1 MKLNYLIMAS
11 LTAIASLASCSQ
23 QEENE
28 TIIGKPEVTVT
39 DGKFTPEVLKAMA
52 KVGGAQVAPDESK
65 ILLSVKYESVELNK
79 GNAELWTMDLNGEN
93 QTKITNTASSEG
105 NAVWLANSKQIAF
118 TYAVDGKPQIFVMNA
133 DGSGRKQLSNVSNG
147 VEGFLLSPDE
157 KKIAVISTVKAG
169 QTTADLYPELSKASG
184 RIVDDLMYKHWDEWV
199 TEIPHTFVADFDTD
213 KGVGELKD
221 VLEGEPFEA
230 PMRPFGGSESLAWGA
245 DGKTLIYVCRK
256 KTGLEYSLSTNSD
269 LYEYNLETGN
279 TRNLTEGMMGYDTC
293 PRFSADG
300 NTLAWLSMEHDGFE
314 SDKNR
319 LFVMNIKSG
328 EKRDL
333 TADWDYSIDD
343 FAWAKDD
350 KGIYFLA
357 AFQGTEPMFKIDVE
371 SCKVD
376 TVATGVCDYASLAPL
391 ADGSVIAARHS
402 LLEPNDIY
410 ACAMGAEP
418 KKLTGFNDDILAQ
431 IAPVSVQKEL
441 VPTTDG
447 KLMTTW
453 VVLPP
458 NFDANKKYP
467 ALLYCQGGP
476 QSAVSQFWSERWNL
490 RLMASQ
496 GYIVIAPNRRGLPGF
511 GTEWN
516 AQISGDYPGQNMKD
530 YFSAVDYMREKP
542 FVDRDHIGAVGASY
556 GGFSVYWLAGHHEG
570 RFAALIAHA
579 GIFNI
584 EAQYLETEEMWFAN
598 WDMGGAPW
606 DKANAVAQRTFAN
619 SPHLSVDKWTAPILV
634 TVGERDYR
642 ILASQGMMAFNAAK
656 LRGIPARMVVFP
668 DENHWIL
675 QPQNGV
681 LFHKEFFR
689 WLDQWLKPAPEK

>member
-133 DGSGRKQLSNVSNG
+133 DGSGRKQLSNVPNG

-391 ADGSVIAARHS
+391 ADGSVIADRH
-402 LLEPNDIY
+402 
-410 ACAMGAEP
+410 
-418 KKLTGFNDDILAQ
+418 
-431 IAPVSVQKEL
+431 
-441 VPTTDG
+441 
-447 KLMTTW
+447 
-453 VVLPP
+453 
-458 NFDANKKYP
+458 
-467 ALLYCQGGP
+467 
-476 QSAVSQFWSERWNL
+476 
-490 RLMASQ
+490 
-496 GYIVIAPNRRGLPGF
+496 
-511 GTEWN
+511 
-516 AQISGDYPGQNMKD
+516 
-530 YFSAVDYMREKP
+530 
-542 FVDRDHIGAVGASY
+542 
-556 GGFSVYWLAGHHEG
+556 
-570 RFAALIAHA
+570 
-579 GIFNI
+579 
-584 EAQYLETEEMWFAN
+584 
-598 WDMGGAPW
+598 
-606 DKANAVAQRTFAN
+606 
-619 SPHLSVDKWTAPILV
+619 
-634 TVGERDYR
+634 
-642 ILASQGMMAFNAAK
+642 
-656 LRGIPARMVVFP
+656 
-668 DENHWIL
+668 
-675 QPQNGV
+675 
-681 LFHKEFFR
+681 
-689 WLDQWLKPAPEK
+689 

>member
-133 DGSGRKQLSNVSNG
+133 DGSGRKQLSNVPNG

-357 AFQGTEPMFKIDVE
+357 AFQGTEPMFKFDVE

-376 TVATGVCDYASLAPL
+376 TVATGMCDYASLAPL

-511 GTEWN
+511 GTEWH

-689 WLDQWLKPAPEK
+689 WLDQWQKPSPEK

>member
-133 DGSGRKQLSNVSNG
+133 DGSGRKQLSNVPNG

-169 QTTADLYPELSKASG
+169 QTTADLYPELTKASG

-350 KGIYFLA
+350 KGIYFIA

-376 TVATGVCDYASLAPL
+376 TVATGMCDYASLAPL

-410 ACAMGAEP
+410 ACAMGTEP

-516 AQISGDYPGQNMKD
+516 AQISVDYPGQNMKD

-556 GGFSVYWLAGHHEG
+556 GGFSVDWLAGHHEG

-579 GIFNI
+579 GIFKI
-584 EAQYLETEEMWFAN
+584 
-598 WDMGGAPW
+598 
-606 DKANAVAQRTFAN
+606 
-619 SPHLSVDKWTAPILV
+619 
-634 TVGERDYR
+634 
-642 ILASQGMMAFNAAK
+642 
-656 LRGIPARMVVFP
+656 
-668 DENHWIL
+668 
-675 QPQNGV
+675 
-681 LFHKEFFR
+681 
-689 WLDQWLKPAPEK
+689 

>member
-133 DGSGRKQLSNVSNG
+133 DGSGRKQLSNVPNG

-376 TVATGVCDYASLAPL
+376 TVATGMCDYASLAPL

-530 YFSAVDYMREKP
+530 YFSAVAYMREKP

-689 WLDQWLKPAPEK
+689 WLDQWLKPSPEK

>member
-133 DGSGRKQLSNVSNG
+133 DGSGRKQLSNVPNG

-169 QTTADLYPELSKASG
+169 QTTADLYPELTKASG

-376 TVATGVCDYASLAPL
+376 TVATGMCDYASLAPL